1 MNAVWISMGLQAEY
15 EKENEKPSRGR
26 KIQKQHFA
34 MHFYTL
40 SPRLRCS
47 NPSAEFIMLLYLL
60 AIQCTCR
67 NDTSGQRMISTA
79 WVMFPVNSVPSKRL
93 SIKL

>member
-40 SPRLRCS
+40 SPR
-47 NPSAEFIMLLYLL
+47 
-60 AIQCTCR
+60 
-67 NDTSGQRMISTA
+67 
-79 WVMFPVNSVPSKRL
+79 
-93 SIKL
+93 